1 MSLRPRIALLA
12 VLALALAAAA
22 LPSLAGASPDV
33 HAAGKCHLSQGEQRG
48 GLGATYTVKLR
59 VSGTSCGTGKSVA
72 HGFNNCR
79 RSHKAKK
86 CHPSGYRCHESHVTN
101 SPAQRS
107 ARVSCRKGGA
117 RVKFAYTQNK

>member
-1 MSLRPRIALLA
+1 MSLPTRAALVA
-12 VLALALAAAA
+12 ALALAAVA
-22 LPSLAGASPDV
+22 LPAYAGASPAV
-33 HAAGKCHLSQGEQRG
+33 HAAGKCHLSRGEQRG

-59 VSGTSCGTGKSVA
+59 VRGTSCGTGKSVA

-79 RSHKAKK
+79 RHHKAKK

>member
-1 MSLRPRIALLA
+1 MSLRSRIA
-12 VLALALAAAA
+12 VLAVLALAAAA
-22 LPSLAGASPDV
+22 LPAYAGASPAV

-59 VSGTSCGTGKSVA
+59 VRGTSCGTGKSVA

-79 RSHKAKK
+79 KSHKAKK
-86 CHPSGYRCHESHVTN
+86 CHPSGYRCRESHVTN

-107 ARVSCRKGGA
+107 ARVSCRKGSA